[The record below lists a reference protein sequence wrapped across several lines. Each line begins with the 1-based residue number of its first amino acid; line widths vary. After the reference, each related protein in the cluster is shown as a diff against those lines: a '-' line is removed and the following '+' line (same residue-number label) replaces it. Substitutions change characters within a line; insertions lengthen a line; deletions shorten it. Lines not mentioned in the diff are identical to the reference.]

1 MHVLSLDGLFQLF
14 CIILPF
20 PCSYSC
26 HISLRYIL
34 IYSLLIVTSLFA
46 KSSLFH
52 LLGCPFLTKKS
63 KILSRIYKEMNRYF
77 YLFKDFINIE
87 KESLGNLNCIE
98 KPESLQNIKIL
109 HNVYCKRQITKQI
122 RDVIK
127 PKIHKVPFIPQL
139 LQETLL
145 SSAKN
150 SSQTMDHQEVFTQ
163 LKCLNTVL
171 LQFSARL
178 VYNQLVLHKDVGDLL
193 AVSDSPVRIF
203 QTSQSTLTGFRYLCL
218 GKRTSPLS

>member
-1 MHVLSLDGLFQLF
+1 
-14 CIILPF
+14 
-20 PCSYSC
+20 
-26 HISLRYIL
+26 
-34 IYSLLIVTSLFA
+34 
-46 KSSLFH
+46 
-52 LLGCPFLTKKS
+52 
-63 KILSRIYKEMNRYF
+63 MNRYF

-127 PKIHKVPFIPQL
+127 TKIHKVPFIPQL

-150 SSQTMDHQEVFTQ
+150 SSQTMDH
-163 LKCLNTVL
+163 
-171 LQFSARL
+171 
-178 VYNQLVLHKDVGDLL
+178 
-193 AVSDSPVRIF
+193 
-203 QTSQSTLTGFRYLCL
+203 
-218 GKRTSPLS
+218 